1 VTDGADTRIPD
12 MMTILRILIV
22 CLLLA
27 IVRVFLRR
35 AKFSGNVVEMRAD
48 DPGLTAAKARA
59 VETLPEFLR
68 RLALPGTDHSTVA
81 IKAPFKVPGGT
92 EHVWITNV
100 RSEGNEFVGTV
111 DNSPT
116 RAAGVVAG
124 APIRVRHTEISDWK
138 LVERGR
144 LVGGFTIRYF
154 MSLMPEPQRLALA
167 ANLPFTI
174 GPDALPPAA

>member
-1 VTDGADTRIPD
+1 
-12 MMTILRILIV
+12 MMTLLRILIV
-22 CLLLA
+22 CFLLA
-27 IVRVFLRR
+27 IVRVLLRR
-35 AKFSGNVVEMRAD
+35 GRFSGNVVEMRAD
-48 DPGLTAAKARA
+48 DPGLNAAKARA

-81 IKAPFKVPGGT
+81 IKAPLKVPGGT

-100 RSEGNEFVGTV
+100 RSEGSEFVGTV

-124 APIRVRHTEISDWK
+124 TPVRVRHSEISDWK
-138 LVERGR
+138 VVERGR

-154 MSLMPEPQRLALA
+154 LSLMPERQRAALA
-167 ANLPFTI
+167 ANLPFVI
-174 GPDALPPAA
+174 GPEALPPAA